1 MGRLLGWRSIFV
13 FSSGPLSP
21 RGRVRGGGQGRG
33 WPLWLDTSHPPWET
47 GPLSAS
53 RGPSSSTHKTAQR
66 RPSPSLRTPPPCSPA
81 TGVEA
86 SLPVGAS
93 QPPLARLSRKHLRAP
108 GGPNGKSGGKCP
120 WATGRTHREH
130 CPVLLGRPKSRSAE
144 ETRARLRMGPHP
156 PGAAKLCCWPREG
169 LRRPSLLLVQGS
181 LSSILNPLR
190 TGAGPPSSI
199 PPHASQTPGCG
210 SQLGC
215 QSPLSPEFAHSSRGV
230 THRMPTSPPR
240 GRGWP
245 RRIFLSPPQTGEAGG
260 RE

>member
-33 WPLWLDTSHPPWET
+33 WPPWLDTPHPPWET

-144 ETRARLRMGPHP
+144 ETAKLRMGPHP

-181 LSSILNPLR
+181 LSSIINPLR

-199 PPHASQTPGCG
+199 PPPHA
-210 SQLGC
+210 
-215 QSPLSPEFAHSSRGV
+215 
-230 THRMPTSPPR
+230 
-240 GRGWP
+240 
-245 RRIFLSPPQTGEAGG
+245 
-260 RE
+260 